1 MEREIRPRLTKAIT
15 RRARVSLALA
25 AIVFL
30 IFPLGYG
37 LVWSIIHG
45 PPEAAIFLSIGAG
58 ALSLIALGIL
68 IETKSD
74 VLIAWGIFVTGS
86 LMMSLSAYLI
96 LTTLLGNGTTASE
109 NLGVWVLLML
119 FGIVVV
125 IDGRRRF
132 RSRSGRQ

>member
-1 MEREIRPRLTKAIT
+1 M
-15 RRARVSLALA
+15 
-25 AIVFL
+25 
-30 IFPLGYG
+30 
-37 LVWSIIHG
+37 
-45 PPEAAIFLSIGAG
+45 
-58 ALSLIALGIL
+58 IALGIL